1 MQDQRNA
8 ELLTRAHHGDQRA
21 WRELVDRHIRLVW
34 AVARSHRLSP
44 DDAADVNQTV
54 WLILAENLTT
64 IRHPERLSAWLT
76 TTTRRESLAVL
87 RLRGREQPVD
97 LWDSVDEDEPTPEDL
112 AIGLDTDS
120 RLWRAYTTLTDR
132 CRQILH
138 LLAFAPETPFRQ
150 VADAVGIPA
159 NSLGPTRGRCLEV
172 LRRRLARME
181 VVR

>member
-1 MQDQRNA
+1 MQDQQNA
-8 ELLTRAHHGDQRA
+8 ELLARAHLGDQHA
-21 WRELVDRHIRLVW
+21 WQEIVDRHIRLVW

-64 IRHPERLSAWLT
+64 IRRPERLSSWLT

-87 RLRGREQPVD
+87 RLRGREEPVD
-97 LWDSVDEDEPTPEDL
+97 LWDSADEEPSPEDL
-112 AIGLDTDS
+112 AVAGETDS
-120 RLWRAYTTLTDR
+120 LLWHAYGTLTDR

-138 LLAFAPETPFRQ
+138 LVAFSPDMPFTQ
-150 VADAVGIPA
+150 VAEAVGIPA
-159 NSLGPTRGRCLEV
+159 NSLGPTRGRCLDV

>member
-1 MQDQRNA
+1 MQDQPNA
-8 ELLTRAHHGDQRA
+8 ELLALAHAGDQHA
-21 WRELVDRHIRLVW
+21 WQEIIDRHIRLVW

-44 DDAADVNQTV
+44 EDAADVNQAV

-64 IRHPERLSAWLT
+64 IRNPERLSAWLAT
-76 TTTRRESLAVL
+76 TARRESLAVL

-97 LWDSVDEDEPTPEDL
+97 LWDSVDEDPTPEDL
-112 AIGLDTDS
+112 VVDLDTDS
-120 RLWRAYTTLTDR
+120 HLWRAYTGLTDR

-138 LLAFAPETPFRQ
+138 LFAFAPEMPFQQ
-150 VADAVGIPA
+150 VAAAVGIPS
-159 NSLGPTRGRCLEV
+159 NSLGPTRGRCLDV